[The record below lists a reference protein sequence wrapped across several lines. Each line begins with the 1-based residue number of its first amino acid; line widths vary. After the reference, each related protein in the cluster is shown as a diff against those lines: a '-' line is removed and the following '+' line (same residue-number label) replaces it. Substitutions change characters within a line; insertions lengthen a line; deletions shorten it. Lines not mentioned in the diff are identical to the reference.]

1 MTRNKIKIKTG
12 SKSNA
17 LTFYILS
24 EQQKWCPVS
33 NSSVLSRNKFV
44 NATIKEI
51 AVDLISTIDSLYNIH
66 NRGVDIYF
74 GGLEED
80 FEVLTNTVSDSFAD
94 KNIKCILQ
102 RTMIA
107 VAGKVK
113 SGKTTLINELVRVKG
128 DDYLFDD
135 TTGIPSYSSS
145 DNTTVWYEIPS
156 IDIGIENVIAAQ
168 KSFEQLAKT
177 GVTTFIYCLSTTKIE
192 RPEEELINYVVE
204 NYPSVRVIIALTQYL
219 DEEGTI
225 YAAKL
230 SSRMNGIRVIPL
242 LAQNMKTRQG
252 NIDAYGLDVLEQA
265 IFEGR

>member
-51 AVDLISTIDSLYNIH
+51 AVELISVIDSIYNIH

-74 GGLEED
+74 EGSDKD
-80 FEVLTNTVSDSFAD
+80 FKVLTNTVNDSFAD
-94 KNIKCILQ
+94 KNIKCVSQ

-107 VAGKVK
+107 VAGKIQ
-113 SGKTTLINELVRVKG
+113 SGKTTLITESVRAKG
-128 DDYLFDD
+128 NNYLFDD
-135 TTGIPSYSSS
+135 TTGIPSYSSC
-145 DNTTVWYEIPS
+145 DNTIVWYEIPG
-156 IDIGIENVIAAQ
+156 IDIGIENVMAAK
-168 KSFEQLAKT
+168 KSFEQLATT
-177 GVTTFIYCLSTTKIE
+177 GITTFIYCLSTTKIE
-192 RPEEELINYVVE
+192 RSEEELINYVVE

-219 DEEGTI
+219 DEEAT
-225 YAAKL
+225 YAEKL
-230 SSRMNGIRVIPL
+230 SGRLNGISVIPL
-242 LAQNMKTRQG
+242 LAKDMNTRQG
-252 NIDAYGLDVLEQA
+252 TIASYGLDVLDET